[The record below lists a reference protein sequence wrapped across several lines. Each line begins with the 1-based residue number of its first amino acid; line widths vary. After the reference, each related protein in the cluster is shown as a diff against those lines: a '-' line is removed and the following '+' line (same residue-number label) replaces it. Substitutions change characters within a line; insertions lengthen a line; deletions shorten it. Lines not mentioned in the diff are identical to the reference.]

1 MSIILVDLRDTIKRC
16 AASFEVVLSELRAS
30 IVCFV
35 QYVVMIL
42 QALAA
47 VPMIML
53 SSLIRRKNFDKLG
66 LQIYPYPGKRLISW
80 SDLLHG
86 DLIEEICTKV
96 GTTSPGNV
104 IMMACS
110 YALRDYYQQ
119 VNILTS
125 THITPFTTKIFL
137 NNLSS
142 FNFHRTTFHILT
154 N

>member
-1 MSIILVDLRDTIKRC
+1 MRRC
-16 AASFEVVLSELRAS
+16 AASLEVVLNELWTS
-30 IVCFV
+30 IFCYV
-35 QYVVMIL
+35 QYIVMIL

-66 LQIYPYPGKRLISW
+66 LQIYSHPGKRLISW

-96 GTTSPGNV
+96 GTTNPGNV

-119 VNILTS
+119 VLYLK
-125 THITPFTTKIFL
+125 TPHMLLRI
-137 NNLSS
+137 S
-142 FNFHRTTFHILT
+142 
-154 N
+154 

>member
-1 MSIILVDLRDTIKRC
+1 
-16 AASFEVVLSELRAS
+16 
-30 IVCFV
+30 
-35 QYVVMIL
+35 MIL

-66 LQIYPYPGKRLISW
+66 LQIHSSPGKRLISW

-119 VNILTS
+119 VGVLAS
-125 THITPFTTKIFL
+125 SHITPF
-137 NNLSS
+137 
-142 FNFHRTTFHILT
+142 RTQIY
-154 N
+154 